1 MSEHARA
8 SASLASPEEF
18 TALDPGHLSPEHS
31 LTAATSIA
39 EPESEYSQAD
49 PPRRRRGGPRGP
61 VGIRPRPG
69 HIHGL
74 DGLRGIAII
83 AVLIYHFTP
92 SVLPGGFLGV
102 DVFFVVSGFLITT
115 LLLRELHDRGR
126 IDLRQFWLRRARR
139 LVPAVVVVVVLS
151 VAAARLIGGDML
163 VSIGRQTLGALTFST
178 NWLEIS
184 AGASYFS
191 ATAPLLFVNFWSLA
205 VEEQFYLLWPFGLV
219 LTVALARSTRSRMAV
234 VLGVAACSAL
244 AMAIIFVPGED
255 ASRVYYGTDTHA
267 FSLMVGVGLAMAWA
281 GPERAWLHT
290 AWWQRWRG
298 ASVTGALMTLI
309 VLMVVLDDLSSW
321 TFRGGILLAALATV
335 VLIAGLL
342 ESPSP
347 WRLAMHL
354 RPLVWLG
361 RRSYGIYLWHWPILL
376 MALAI
381 WPVAPQT
388 LSSAILVTAV
398 LITTL
403 TLAALSF
410 AFVEAPI
417 RRDGFVAPLR
427 LGLAWLST
435 PWQQSRAPRLIAGA
449 LAGVLVLMAVAV
461 ITAPEKSA
469 TQTQIESAEAALANP
484 PASNPADQP
493 TSPEI
498 VARDGV
504 TAAMGAAAA
513 ALSKDPITNDAIAD
527 DADVANSDESDES
540 TSAGN
545 DPLKDWGYTQDD
557 DGLLV
562 PDGSDIT
569 AFGDSLIITSADG
582 ITYRFPGTTFVAKS
596 NRQWRDANRVLADA
610 LAQDQ
615 VKDNVVVH
623 FGTNAGVNEDAL
635 REFLDT
641 LGPQR
646 RVVLMNLYGRS
657 SFTKPSNKII
667 DEVAADYPLVTVGDW
682 NAAATAQPD
691 TLQSDGIHPDIEGM
705 HVYAGVVAESFDAL
719 ARAQD

>member
-1 MSEHARA
+1 MSEQARA
-8 SASLASPEEF
+8 SPSPVDLRDSTEV
-18 TALDPGHLSPEHS
+18 TALDSGDSSSQHALAGAASTQRPAPDAHHS
-31 LTAATSIA
+31 G
-39 EPESEYSQAD
+39 
-49 PPRRRRGGPRGP
+49 PPRRRRGGPSGP
-61 VGIRPRPG
+61 GGIRPRPG

-83 AVLIYHFTP
+83 AVLVYHFTP

-126 IDLRQFWLRRARR
+126 IDLWQFWLRRARR

-151 VAAARLIGGDML
+151 VAAARLIGGDLL

-178 NWLEIS
+178 NWVEIS

-219 LTVALARSTRSRMAV
+219 LTVALARTTRSRLAV
-234 VLGVAACSAL
+234 VLSVAACSAL
-244 AMAIIFVPGED
+244 AMAVIFVPGQD

-267 FSLMVGVGLAMAWA
+267 FSLMLGVALAMAWA

-298 ASVTGALMTLI
+298 ACVAGALTTLI
-309 VLMVVLDDLSSW
+309 VLMVVLNDLSSW

-342 ESPSP
+342 ESSSP
-347 WRLAMHL
+347 WRVAMHL

-361 RRSYGIYLWHWPILL
+361 RRSYGIYLWHWPVLL
-376 MALAI
+376 IALAI

-388 LSSAILVTAV
+388 ISSAILVTAV
-398 LITTL
+398 LVTTL
-403 TLAALSF
+403 TLSALSF
-410 AFVEAPI
+410 AFVETPI
-417 RRDGFVAPLR
+417 RRDGFIAPLR
-427 LGLAWLST
+427 SSTVWLST
-435 PWQQSRAPRLIAGA
+435 PWQRSRAPRLIAGA
-449 LAGVLVLMAVAV
+449 VAGVLLLVVIAVV
-461 ITAPEKSA
+461 TAPEKSA
-469 TQTQIESAEAALANP
+469 TQAQIESAESAFSQAEG
-484 PASNPADQP
+484 AD
-493 TSPEI
+493 SE
-498 VARDGV
+498 
-504 TAAMGAAAA
+504 
-513 ALSKDPITNDAIAD
+513 LN
-527 DADVANSDESDES
+527 ES
-540 TSAGN
+540 TTSKTAPDNPEPGN
-545 DPLKDWGYTQDD
+545 DPVADWGYSKDE

-569 AFGDSLIITSADG
+569 AIGDSLIITSADG
-582 ITYRFPGTTFVAKS
+582 ITYRFPGTTYAAKS
-596 NRQWRDANRVLADA
+596 NRQWKDANRVLDDA
-610 LAQDQ
+610 LAQDL
-615 VKDNVVVH
+615 VKGNLVIH
-623 FGTNAGVNEDAL
+623 FGTNAGVDEDTL
-635 REFLDT
+635 REFLDSV
-641 LGPQR
+641 GPQR

-657 SFTKPSNKII
+657 SFTEPSNETI
-667 DEVAADYPLVTVGDW
+667 EQVANDYPLVTVGDW

-691 TLQSDGIHPDIEGM
+691 TLQADGIHPDIDGM
-705 HVYAGVVAESFDAL
+705 YVYAEVVARSFDAL